1 MVLTQWKEEKSCNG
15 YGALG
20 IVLIGGD
27 ARILSVV
34 KEKDGI
40 LFTEECD
47 GYFSQ
52 LYSKEDANK
61 MIDELKQWINS

>member
-47 GYFSQ
+47 GLFAIIFQ
-52 LYSKEDANK
+52 RRCEQND
-61 MIDELKQWINS
+61 